1 MRARRVR
8 DVHRPRGRRAR
19 ALVPGAP
26 RRSPGCPD
34 HDSRRHGRGRASPS
48 APAGVRGARRRPVRL
63 LHAGHPPHRS
73 GASRGPAESHAP
85 GDQGG
90 ARGQPLPLH
99 RVHEDPRRRR
109 ARRLADRGSTM
120 SDDPRRSSEGK
131 HEFAVI
137 GRPLPK
143 IDAWA
148 KVIGE
153 TKYADDL
160 FLPRMAYGRLLR
172 SPHGHALIKRIDT
185 SQDEEALCTEKVRM
199 VGDAVAAVAAV
210 DEETAERA
218 CRLIDVEYEPLRA
231 LMSIEESLAHPEV
244 RIHEYG
250 DGPNVHKNVALQ
262 FGDVE
267 AAFARADLVREDV
280 FFYEG
285 NTHLPME
292 QHAAVAQWGADGK
305 LTLWSS
311 TQTPHYVHRL
321 LARILDVPAAHIRV
335 IATAVG
341 GGFGGKLDPFAHEI
355 AACKLSQLIGRP
367 VKIACTR
374 EEVFYIHRGRHPV
387 LMWIKTGFTREGDI
401 TGCHL
406 RTWLDG
412 GAYGSYGVASTFY
425 TGVINPVTYKM
436 PVYKFEGARVFTNK
450 PPCGPKR
457 GHGTP
462 QPRFALECQLDK
474 AAEQLGLD
482 PAEMRKR
489 ILAEPFTKT
498 ANHLTVTTIGL
509 GECIDRVVEAS
520 GWRTKWRGFRSEGA
534 PTEPPPEPGCAGGAR
549 ARTRRG
555 IGIACSAY
563 LTGAGTA
570 VYWNSMPHS
579 GVILRADRSGGVAV
593 LCGAT
598 DIGQGSD
605 SILAYLPAEILG
617 IDPKDVHVHPA
628 DTSLT
633 PVDLGSY
640 SSRVTLMC
648 GMAAI
653 QASQRLREV
662 IAQAVARKLEVEPG
676 ALAFRERKVGVAADW
691 ERAVPFAQAVEL
703 AEAMHGVLA
712 FAGSYAPPKR
722 AGKYKGGGVGP
733 SPCYSYSACVV
744 ELSVDEET
752 GEIELHDVWIGHDL
766 GRALNPLLAEGQ
778 IEGSV
783 YMGIGEALMEGQIFR
798 KGVHKNPSLL
808 EYKSPTT
815 LETPEIHTFLVETD
829 DPEGPFGAKEAGQGP
844 LLPVIPAIAN
854 AVYHAVGVRCD
865 EVPIT
870 PEMILKGLELR
881 RQGRPARVGPAR
893 IPLFTFKAPVVVE
906 SAFGQPADAIAVR
919 PFQP

>member
-1 MRARRVR
+1 MN
-8 DVHRPRGRRAR
+8 
-19 ALVPGAP
+19 
-26 RRSPGCPD
+26 
-34 HDSRRHGRGRASPS
+34 
-48 APAGVRGARRRPVRL
+48 
-63 LHAGHPPHRS
+63 
-73 GASRGPAESHAP
+73 
-85 GDQGG
+85 
-90 ARGQPLPLH
+90 
-99 RVHEDPRRRR
+99 
-109 ARRLADRGSTM
+109 
-120 SDDPRRSSEGK
+120 K
-131 HEFAVI
+131 HEFTVI

-148 KVIGE
+148 KVVGE
-153 TKYADDL
+153 TRYADDL
-160 FLPRMAYGRLLR
+160 VMARMAHGKLLR
-172 SPHGHALIKRIDT
+172 SIHPHALIKLIDT
-185 SQDEEALCTEKVRM
+185 SRARALPGVYAVITGADLPRVKFGILPVSQDEEALCNERVRM
-199 VGDAVAAVAAV
+199 VGDAVAAVAAQ
-210 DEETAERA
+210 DEETAEAA
-218 CRLIDVEYEPLRA
+218 CRLIEVEYEPLPA
-231 LMSIEESLAHPEV
+231 LMSIEESLGHPEV

-321 LARILDVPAAHIRV
+321 LAKILDVPPAHIRV
-335 IATAVG
+335 IATPVG

-355 AACKLSQLIGRP
+355 AACKLSQLTGRP
-367 VKIACTR
+367 VKITLTR
-374 EEVFYIHRGRHPV
+374 EEVFYVHRGRHPV
-387 LMWIKTGFTREGDI
+387 LMWLKTGFTRDGEI
-401 TGCHL
+401 TGSHIK
-406 RTWLDG
+406 TWLDG

-462 QPRFALECQLDK
+462 QPRFALEVQIDK

-482 PAEMRKR
+482 PAEMRRR
-489 ILAEPFTKT
+489 IVCEPFTKT

-509 GECIDRVVEAS
+509 GECIDKVVEAS
-520 GWRTKWRGFRSEGA
+520 GWRDKWRGWQ
-534 PTEPPPEPGCAGGAR
+534 PTAR
-549 ARTRRG
+549 RRG
-555 IGIACSAY
+555 PKRRGVGVACSAY
-563 LTGAGTA
+563 MTGAGTA
-570 VYWNSMPHS
+570 IYWNSMPHS
-579 GVILRADRSGGVAV
+579 GVVLRADRSGGVSV

-605 SILAYLPAEILG
+605 SILAYLPAEVLG
-617 IDPKDVHVHPA
+617 LDPKDVHVHPA
-628 DTSLT
+628 DTTLT

-653 QASQRLREV
+653 QAAERLRAV
-662 IAQAVARKLEVEPG
+662 MSRAVARKLEVAAER
-676 ALAFRERKVGVAADW
+676 LVFRDRKVGVPDDW
-691 ERAVPFAQAVEL
+691 EKAVPFSQAVEL

-712 FAGSYAPPKR
+712 FPGSYAPPKR

-744 ELSVDEET
+744 ELTVDEET
-752 GEIELHDVWIGHDL
+752 GEVELHDVWIGHDI
-766 GRALNPLLAEGQ
+766 GRALNPLLVEGQ
-778 IEGSV
+778 VEGSV
-783 YMGIGEALMEGQIFR
+783 YMGIGEALMEAQVFR
-798 KGVHKNPSLL
+798 KGLHKHPSLL

-815 LETPEIHTFLVETD
+815 LETPEIHTILIETD

-844 LLPVIPAIAN
+844 LLPVLPAIAN
-854 AVYHAVGVRCD
+854 AVYNAVGVRVD
-865 EVPIT
+865 EVPIV
-870 PEMILKGLELR
+870 PEKILKGLELK
-881 RQGRPARVGPAR
+881 RQGKTPRVGPER
-893 IPLFTFKAPVVVE
+893 IPLFKFKEPLVVE
-906 SAFGQPADAIAVR
+906 SAFGQPADAVAVR
-919 PFQP
+919 PFADQDTSR

>member
-1 MRARRVR
+1 MKEQFTV
-8 DVHRPRGRRAR
+8 V
-19 ALVPGAP
+19 
-26 RRSPGCPD
+26 
-34 HDSRRHGRGRASPS
+34 
-48 APAGVRGARRRPVRL
+48 
-63 LHAGHPPHRS
+63 
-73 GASRGPAESHAP
+73 
-85 GDQGG
+85 
-90 ARGQPLPLH
+90 GQ
-99 RVHEDPRRRR
+99 
-109 ARRLADRGSTM
+109 
-120 SDDPRRSSEGK
+120 
-131 HEFAVI
+131 
-137 GRPLPK
+137 PLPK

-148 KVIGE
+148 KVTGE
-153 TKYADDL
+153 TRYADDL
-160 FLPRMAYGRLLR
+160 VLPRLAHGKLLR
-172 SPHGHALIKRIDT
+172 SAHAHARIRTIDT
-185 SQDEEALCTEKVRM
+185 TRARALPGVYAVITGHDLPRVKFGILPVSQDEEALCTEKVRM

-210 DEETAERA
+210 DEATAEAA
-218 CRLIDVEYEPLRA
+218 CRLIDVDYEPLPA
-231 LMSIEESLAHPEV
+231 LMSIHESLAHPEV

-267 AAFARADLVREDV
+267 AAFAASDLVREDV
-280 FFYEG
+280 FYFEG

-292 QHAAVAQWGADGK
+292 QHAAVAHFGPDGK

-321 LARILDVPAAHIRV
+321 LARILDLPAAHIRV
-335 IATAVG
+335 IAAPVG

-355 AACKLSQLIGRP
+355 AACRLSQLTGRP
-367 VKIACTR
+367 VKITCTR

-387 LMWIKTGFTREGDI
+387 LMWLKTGFTRQGDI
-401 TGCHL
+401 TGSHI

-482 PAEMRKR
+482 PADLRTR
-489 ILAEPFTKT
+489 ILQEPFTKT

-509 GECIDRVVEAS
+509 GECIDKVVEAS
-520 GWRTKWRGFRSEGA
+520 GWRDK
-534 PTEPPPEPGCAGGAR
+534 
-549 ARTRRG
+549 RTRYAAAAATPARPG
-555 IGIACSAY
+555 QPRTRTGVGIAGSAY
-563 LTGAGTA
+563 MTGAGTA
-570 VYWNSMPHS
+570 IYWNSMPHS
-579 GVILRADRSGGVAV
+579 GVVLRADRSGGVAI

-617 IDPKDVHVHPA
+617 LEPRDVHVHPA

-653 QASQRLREV
+653 QAATRLRTA
-662 IAQAVARKLEVEPG
+662 IGRAVAAKLEVSPER
-676 ALAFRERKVGVAADW
+676 LVFRERKVGVPDDW
-691 ERAVPFAQAVEL
+691 DRALPFAQAVEL
-703 AEAMHGVLA
+703 GEAMHGVLA
-712 FAGSYAPPKR
+712 FPGSYAPPKR

-744 ELSVDEET
+744 ELTVDEDT
-752 GEIELHDVWIGHDL
+752 GWIELDDVWIAHDV
-766 GRALNPLLAEGQ
+766 GRALNPLLVEGQ
-778 IEGSV
+778 VEGSV
-783 YMGIGEALMEGQIFR
+783 YMGIGEALMEAQVFR
-798 KGVHKNPSLL
+798 KGLHKHPSLL

-854 AVYHAVGVRCD
+854 AVYHAVGVRID
-865 EVPIT
+865 QVPIT
-870 PEMILKGLELR
+870 PDMVLRGLELK
-881 RQGRPARVGPAR
+881 RQGKPAR
-893 IPLFTFKAPVVVE
+893 IGPDKLPLFQFKEPLVVE
-906 SAFGQPADAIAVR
+906 SAFGRPADAIAVR
-919 PFQP
+919 PFAEPGA

>member
-1 MRARRVR
+1 
-8 DVHRPRGRRAR
+8 
-19 ALVPGAP
+19 
-26 RRSPGCPD
+26 
-34 HDSRRHGRGRASPS
+34 
-48 APAGVRGARRRPVRL
+48 
-63 LHAGHPPHRS
+63 
-73 GASRGPAESHAP
+73 
-85 GDQGG
+85 
-90 ARGQPLPLH
+90 
-99 RVHEDPRRRR
+99 
-109 ARRLADRGSTM
+109 M
-120 SDDPRRSSEGK
+120 SVVKDAFS
-131 HEFAVI
+131 VV

-143 IDAWA
+143 IDAWG
-148 KVIGE
+148 KVTGE
-153 TKYADDL
+153 TRYADDL
-160 FLPRMAYGRLLR
+160 VLPRMAHGKLLR
-172 SPHGHALIKRIDT
+172 SAHAHARILGIDT
-185 SQDEEALCTEKVRM
+185 ARARALPGVLAVITGHDLPRVKFGILPVSQDEEALCTEKVRM
-199 VGDAVAAVAAV
+199 VGDPVAAVAAV
-210 DEETAERA
+210 DEETAEAA
-218 CRLIDVEYEPLRA
+218 CRLIDVRYEPLPA
-231 LMSIEESLAHPEV
+231 LMSIQESLAHPEV

-262 FGDVE
+262 FGDVD
-267 AAFARADLVREDV
+267 AAFAASHLVREDV
-280 FFYEG
+280 FYFEG

-292 QHAAVAQWGADGK
+292 QHAALAHWTADGK

-321 LARILDVPAAHIRV
+321 LTKILGVPGAHIRV
-335 IATAVG
+335 IAAPVG

-355 AACKLSQLIGRP
+355 AACRLSQLTGRP

-387 LMWIKTGFTREGDI
+387 LMWLKTGFTREGDI
-401 TGCHL
+401 TASHI

-450 PPCGPKR
+450 PACGPKR

-482 PAEMRKR
+482 PADLRKR
-489 ILAEPFTKT
+489 IVVEPFTKT

-509 GECIDRVVEAS
+509 AECLDRVVEAS
-520 GWRTKWRGFRSEGA
+520 GWRAKR
-534 PTEPPPEPGCAGGAR
+534 AR
-549 ARTRRG
+549 AADGPRDTGAKPLWQARRRRG
-555 IGIACSAY
+555 VGIAASAY
-563 LTGAGTA
+563 MTGAGTA
-570 VYWNSMPHS
+570 IYWNSMPHS
-579 GVILRADRSGGVAV
+579 GVVVRADRSGAVAV

-605 SILAYLPAEILG
+605 SILAYLPAEVLG
-617 IDPKDVHVHPA
+617 IEPKDVHVHPA

-653 QASQRLREV
+653 QAATRLREV
-662 IAQAVARKLEVEPG
+662 VARAVARKLEVAPE
-676 ALAFRERKVGVAADW
+676 ALVFRDRKVGVPDDW
-691 ERAVPFAQAVEL
+691 DKALAFPQAVEL

-744 ELSVDEET
+744 ELTVDEDT
-752 GEIELHDVWIGHDL
+752 GWITLDDVWIAHDI
-766 GRALNPLLAEGQ
+766 GRALNPLLVEGQ
-778 IEGSV
+778 VEGSI
-783 YMGIGEALMEGQIFR
+783 YMGIGEALMEGQVFR
-798 KGVHKNPSLL
+798 KGLHKHPSLL

-854 AVYHAVGVRCD
+854 AIYHAVGVRID
-865 EVPIT
+865 QVPIT
-870 PEMILKGLELR
+870 PDMVLRGLELR
-881 RQGRPARVGPAR
+881 RQGKPAR
-893 IPLFTFKAPVVVE
+893 IGPDTLPLFTFKEPLVVE
-906 SAFGQPADAIAVR
+906 SAFGQPADAVAVR
-919 PFQP
+919 PFADNPI

>member
-1 MRARRVR
+1 MKKEHFSV
-8 DVHRPRGRRAR
+8 V
-19 ALVPGAP
+19 
-26 RRSPGCPD
+26 
-34 HDSRRHGRGRASPS
+34 
-48 APAGVRGARRRPVRL
+48 
-63 LHAGHPPHRS
+63 
-73 GASRGPAESHAP
+73 
-85 GDQGG
+85 
-90 ARGQPLPLH
+90 GQ
-99 RVHEDPRRRR
+99 
-109 ARRLADRGSTM
+109 S
-120 SDDPRRSSEGK
+120 
-131 HEFAVI
+131 
-137 GRPLPK
+137 LPK

-148 KVIGE
+148 KVAGE

-160 FLPRMAYGRLLR
+160 ILPRMAHAKLLR
-172 SPHGHALIKRIDT
+172 SPHPHALIKRIDT
-185 SQDEEALCTEKVRM
+185 SRAKSLPGVYAVITGHDLPRVKFGILPVSQDEEALCVEKVRM

-210 DEETAERA
+210 EEETAERA
-218 CRLIDVEYEPLRA
+218 TELIEVDYEPLKP
-231 LMSIEESLAHPEV
+231 LMSIEESLGNQDV

-250 DGPNVHKNVALQ
+250 DGPNVHKAVSLQ

-267 AAFARADLVREDV
+267 SAFAAAHLVREDA
-280 FFYEG
+280 FFFEG

-292 QHAAVAQWGADGK
+292 QHAAVAHWGADGK

-311 TQTPHYVHRL
+311 TQTPHYVHRM
-321 LARILDVPAAHIRV
+321 LAKILDMPAAHIRV
-335 IATAVG
+335 VAAPVG

-355 AACKLSQLIGRP
+355 AACKLSQLTGRP
-367 VKIACTR
+367 VKITLTR
-374 EEVFYIHRGRHPV
+374 EEVFYVHRGRHPV
-387 LMWIKTGFTREGDI
+387 LMWLKTGFTREGEI
-401 TGCHL
+401 TGSHIK
-406 RTWLDG
+406 TWLDG

-462 QPRFALECQLDK
+462 QPRFALECQIDK

-520 GWRTKWRGFRSEGA
+520 GWRDK
-534 PTEPPPEPGCAGGAR
+534 R
-549 ARTRRG
+549 ARLRVSAGPAKPSSVTKRG
-555 IGIACSAY
+555 VGIACSAY

-570 VYWNSMPHS
+570 IYWNDMPHS
-579 GVILRADRSGGVAV
+579 GVLTRADRSGGVAV

-605 SILAYLPAEILG
+605 SVLAYLTAEVLG

-653 QASQRLREV
+653 QAAERLRAV
-662 IAQAVARKLEVEPG
+662 MSRAVARKFEVAAER
-676 ALAFRERKVGVAADW
+676 LVFRDRKVGVPDDW
-691 ERAVPFAQAVEL
+691 EKAVPFSQAVEL

-712 FAGSYAPPKR
+712 FPGSYAPPKR

-744 ELSVDEET
+744 ELTVDEET
-752 GEIELHDVWIGHDL
+752 GEVELHDVWIGHDI
-766 GRALNPLLAEGQ
+766 GRALNPLLVEGQ
-778 IEGSV
+778 VEGSV
-783 YMGIGEALMEGQIFR
+783 YMGIGEAVMEGQVFR

-815 LETPEIHTFLVETD
+815 LETPEIHTFLIETD
-829 DPEGPFGAKEAGQGP
+829 DAEGPFGAKEAGQGP

-870 PEMILKGLELR
+870 PEMILKGLVLK
-881 RQGRPARVGPAR
+881 RQGKPARVGPER
-893 IPLFTFKAPVVVE
+893 LPRLTFKEPVVVE
-906 SAFGQPADAIAVR
+906 SAFGQPADAIASR
-919 PFQP
+919 PFTQ

>member
-1 MRARRVR
+1 MSKARFTV
-8 DVHRPRGRRAR
+8 V
-19 ALVPGAP
+19 
-26 RRSPGCPD
+26 
-34 HDSRRHGRGRASPS
+34 
-48 APAGVRGARRRPVRL
+48 
-63 LHAGHPPHRS
+63 
-73 GASRGPAESHAP
+73 
-85 GDQGG
+85 
-90 ARGQPLPLH
+90 GQ
-99 RVHEDPRRRR
+99 
-109 ARRLADRGSTM
+109 
-120 SDDPRRSSEGK
+120 
-131 HEFAVI
+131 
-137 GRPLPK
+137 PLPK
-143 IDAWA
+143 IDAWG
-148 KVIGE
+148 KVTGE
-153 TKYADDL
+153 TRYADDL
-160 FLPRMAYGRLLR
+160 VLPRMAHGKLLR
-172 SPHGHALIKRIDT
+172 SCHAHARIRAIDT
-185 SQDEEALCTEKVRM
+185 SRARALPGVYAVITGHDLPRVKFGILPVSQDEEALCTEKVRM

-210 DEETAERA
+210 DEETADAA
-218 CRLIDVEYEPLRA
+218 CRLIEVDYEPLPA
-231 LMSIEESLAHPEV
+231 LMSIQESLAHPEV

-267 AAFARADLVREDV
+267 QAFAASHLVREDV
-280 FFYEG
+280 FFFEG

-292 QHAAVAQWGADGK
+292 QHAAVAHFGPDGK

-321 LARILDVPAAHIRV
+321 LAKILDLPGAHIRV
-335 IATAVG
+335 IAAPVG

-355 AACKLSQLIGRP
+355 AACKLSQLTGRP

-387 LMWIKTGFTREGDI
+387 LMWIRTGFTRDGDI

-436 PVYKFEGARVFTNK
+436 PVYKFEGARIFTNK

-489 ILAEPFTKT
+489 ILQEPFTKT

-509 GECIDRVVEAS
+509 GECIDKVVEAS
-520 GWRTKWRGFRSEGA
+520 GWRDKRERFATTAATPKPLWQ
-534 PTEPPPEPGCAGGAR
+534 AR
-549 ARTRRG
+549 KRKG
-555 IGIACSAY
+555 IGIAGSAY
-563 LTGAGTA
+563 MTGAGTA
-570 VYWNSMPHS
+570 IYWNSMPHS
-579 GVILRADRSGGVAV
+579 GVIVRADRSGGVAI

-605 SILAYLPAEILG
+605 SILAYLPAEVLG
-617 IDPKDVHVHPA
+617 IEPKDVHVHPA

-648 GMAAI
+648 GVAAI
-653 QASQRLREV
+653 QAATRLRAA
-662 IAQAVARKLEVEPG
+662 IARAVAAKLEVAPER
-676 ALAFRERKVGVAADW
+676 LAFRERKVGVPEAWD
-691 ERAVPFAQAVEL
+691 RAMPFAQAVEL
-703 AEAMHGVLA
+703 GEAMHGVLA
-712 FAGSYAPPKR
+712 FPGSYAPPQR

-744 ELSVDEET
+744 ELTVDEDT
-752 GEIELHDVWIGHDL
+752 GWIELDDVWIAHDI
-766 GRALNPLLAEGQ
+766 GRALNPLLVEGQ
-778 IEGSV
+778 VEGSI
-783 YMGIGEALMEGQIFR
+783 YMGIGEALMEGQVFR
-798 KGVHKNPSLL
+798 KGLHKHPSML

-854 AVYHAVGVRCD
+854 AIYNAVGVRLD
-865 EVPIT
+865 QVPIT
-870 PEMILKGLELR
+870 PDMVLRGLDLK
-881 RQGRPARVGPAR
+881 RQGKPAR
-893 IPLFTFKAPVVVE
+893 IGPDKLPLFTFKEALAVE
-906 SAFGQPADAIAVR
+906 SAFGHPADAIAVR
-919 PFQP
+919 PFADTP